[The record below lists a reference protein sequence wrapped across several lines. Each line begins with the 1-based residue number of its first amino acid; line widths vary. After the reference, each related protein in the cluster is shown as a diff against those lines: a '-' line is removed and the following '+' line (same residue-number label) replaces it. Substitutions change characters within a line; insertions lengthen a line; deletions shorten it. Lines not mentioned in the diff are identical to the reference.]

1 MYHIVWSLLFALNG
15 QATSATLTPTDTY
28 DTKAICQQYI
38 AEYQAHVADYARGF
52 FNLTF
57 EDQIQVSGDCKAQE
71 RGA

>member
-1 MYHIVWSLLFALNG
+1 MFHIVWALLFAVNG
-15 QATSATLTPTDTY
+15 HATSATLTSTDFF

-38 AEYQAHVADYARGF
+38 TDHQPHVADYARGF

-57 EDQIQVSGDCKAQE
+57 EDDVQVSGDCKAQE